1 MTTEKRYV
9 ADCREFP
16 SEMNCSLVISGRE
29 DEVLDAAVDHAVS
42 VHSHE
47 RTSELREQV
56 RTMLK
61 ETAG

>member
-16 SEMNCSLVISGRE
+16 SEMNCSLTISGRE
-29 DEVLDAAVDHAVS
+29 DEVLEAAVDHAVS

-47 RTSELREQV
+47 RTPELREQV

>member
-1 MTTEKRYV
+1 MTTDKRYV

-16 SEMNCSLVISGRE
+16 SEMNCSLAISGRE
-29 DEVLDAAVDHAVS
+29 EEVLNAAVDHAIS
-42 VHSHE
+42 VHGHE
-47 RTSELREQV
+47 KTPELREQV

>member
-16 SEMNCSLVISGRE
+16 SEMNCSLAISGRE
-29 DEVLDAAVDHAVS
+29 EEVLSAAVDHAVS
-42 VHSHE
+42 AHGHE
-47 RTSELREQV
+47 RTSGLREQV

-61 ETAG
+61 ETVG